1 MTDIMITIL
10 AFVIGIW
17 GMFITLGL
25 SNISHALDDINETL
39 KKLKG
44 GE

>member
-1 MTDIMITIL
+1 MSDITIL

-17 GMFITLGL
+17 GMFITMGL
-25 SNISHALDDINETL
+25 SSISDHLREINETL

>member
-1 MTDIMITIL
+1 MKDITIL

-17 GMFITLGL
+17 GMFITMNL
-25 SNISHALDDINETL
+25 ISISDRLREINETL

-44 GE
+44 GAG